1 MDKKLYDAMISDES
15 IGNGVPEENEEE
27 KEYGLTN
34 DSENIFDNLATKK
47 EEKKRMKMQE
57 DERME
62 LKGKIS
68 TELANKT
75 KNKKLFGTTDQ
86 KDIGLVERWINDII
100 VQSGTELPRNMIK
113 ELIREMVLEI
123 TSYGKIHKLM
133 LDENISEVMINS
145 ANEVWIEKK
154 GQLVLTDVKFNNE
167 DEVMDLATK
176 IASNVGRSVNNSTPI
191 VDARLPDGSRVHI
204 VIPPISMKGVT
215 ITIRKFFK
223 EKLQIEDLIKFGSI
237 TEEAAS
243 FLEEAVISRANIIVS
258 GGTGSGKTTTLNI
271 VSNFV
276 PNDERIITV
285 EDSAELQPNNEHV
298 VALESRNANNEGNGA
313 VSIRDLVKAT
323 LRMRPERIVVGEVR
337 DGTAFDLMQA
347 MNTGHDGTMATVH
360 ANDPDACIDRMD
372 SLCQMAPDVKMES
385 KVLRKMIG
393 QAIDIIVQITRLPDG
408 SRKITHISEVT
419 YDTEREKAV
428 TLPIY
433 IYNIKGKSETG
444 KFEGEF
450 VFTGHVVSKD
460 LQDKFLK
467 HNLNYFESV
476 GLPKPEEKY

>member
-1 MDKKLYDAMISDES
+1 MISDET
-15 IGNGVPEENEEE
+15 IEKKVNERDEEGVGNT
-27 KEYGLTN
+27 LSN
-34 DSENIFDNLATKK
+34 DSENIFDSLATQK
-47 EEKKRMKMQE
+47 EEKKRINMQE
-57 DERME
+57 VERMN
-62 LKGKIS
+62 LKGQIS

-86 KDIGLVERWINDII
+86 KDIGLVETWINDII
-100 VQSGTELPRNMIK
+100 VHSGTELPKNMIK
-113 ELIREMVLEI
+113 GLIHEMVLEI
-123 TSYGKIHKLM
+123 TSYGKIHNLM
-133 LDENISEVMINS
+133 LDEGVSEVMINS
-145 ANEVWIEKK
+145 ADEVWIEKK
-154 GQLVLTDVKFNNE
+154 GQLILTNVKFSNE
-167 DEVMDLATK
+167 AEVMDLATK

-223 EKLQIEDLIKFGSI
+223 EKLQIEDLINFGSI

-298 VALESRNANNEGNGA
+298 VALESRNANNEGQGS
-313 VSIRDLVKAT
+313 VTIRDLVKAT

-372 SLCQMAPDVKMES
+372 SLCQMADDVKMES

-419 YDTEREKAV
+419 YDSKREQAV

-433 IYNIKGKSETG
+433 IYKIKGKNG
-444 KFEGEF
+444 KGEFEGEF
-450 VFTGHVVSKD
+450 VFTGHIASKD